1 MSDIFFSYKRE
12 DRARVAPLVAALRAA
27 GLDTWWD
34 QDIPAGGSW
43 RETIAQRLAQTRLCV
58 VAWSDG
64 SVGEGGRY
72 VREEAEHAASRG
84 AYLGVLLDPVVP
96 PFGFGEW
103 QAIDL
108 SGFDGDADD
117 TRLPWFVDQVR
128 ARLEGA
134 PFLGPAPPVISRKV
148 AKRAPVVAL
157 AAVAALLVAS
167 GGYYLSGRGTTAAP
181 PTPTSFVNARLAAAE
196 CSWVQI
202 ANVRP
207 GDDGERIA
215 LSGTAAAPDALQAAL
230 LREADA
236 AGVALDAVDIAE
248 VATAPQQVCAE
259 LELIRPYR
267 WDDRSRLT
275 LIPPRGA
282 LTQTEHGWSGRFEF
296 ELDYSA
302 LPQHA
307 ALLGLDTL
315 GGLKVLLPDVHVFR
329 REHAPLR
336 ENGTVATYEGYFFDD
351 NQDARNV
358 GLILLTAD
366 RPIDAVLVEQ
376 IGNVSDRAGLRGI
389 DAAARE
395 AGWRFELALV
405 RCGFEAGETRQC

>member
-1 MSDIFFSYKRE
+1 M
-12 DRARVAPLVAALRAA
+12 APLVAALRAA

-58 VAWSDG
+58 VAWSAG

-103 QAIDL
+103 QAVDL
-108 SGFDGDADD
+108 SGFDGDAADP
-117 TRLPWFVDQVR
+117 RLPWFVDQVR
-128 ARLEGA
+128 ARLDGA
-134 PFLGPAPPVISRKV
+134 SSPSSAPAVAPRKARSRM
-148 AKRAPVVAL
+148 PLVAL
-157 AAVAALLVAS
+157 AAVATIVVAVA
-167 GGYYLSGRGTTAAP
+167 GYHLSGRGTTPAP
-181 PTPTSFVNARLAAAE
+181 QTPTAFVNARLGAAE

-202 ANVRP
+202 GNVRP
-207 GDDGERIA
+207 GENGERIS
-215 LSGTAAAPDALQAAL
+215 LSGAAAAPQALQAAL

-236 AGVALDAVDIAE
+236 AGVALDAVDIAD
-248 VATAPQQVCAE
+248 VAAAPQEVCAE

-275 LIPPRGA
+275 LVPPRGA

-296 ELDYSA
+296 ELDYAA
-302 LPQHA
+302 LPEHA

-315 GGLKVLLPDVHVFR
+315 GGLKVLLPDVHAFR

-336 ENGTVATYEGYFFDD
+336 ENGTVAAYEGYFFDD
-351 NQDARNV
+351 NRGARNV

-366 RPIDAVLVEQ
+366 RPIDPARVER
-376 IGNVSDRAGLRGI
+376 IGDVSDRAGLRGI

-405 RCGFEAGETRQC
+405 RCGFEAGEGRRC